1 MSLTNIRI
9 VLVNPSHPGNIGAA
23 ARAMKAMGLESLTLV
38 APKIFPSE
46 EAVARAAG
54 AEDLLGRCRVCATL
68 QEALASCHLAIG
80 TSNRQRTI
88 DWPMLEPGACAQRLV
103 EGAAHGEVALV
114 FGRER
119 TGLTNAELDRCQFFT
134 TIPTNP
140 AFSSLNVAAA
150 VQIMAYELMRAR
162 AEPAAPLQGS
172 ADSPPATL
180 AEIQGYYQ
188 HLEEILIAIGFL
200 DPENPRKLMRRLY
213 RLFNRAGLEQREVNI
228 LRGILTAVGE
238 GVPRRHS

>member
-1 MSLTNIRI
+1 MLRNIRI
-9 VLVNPSHPGNIGAA
+9 VLLNTTHPGNIGAA
-23 ARAMKAMGLESLTLV
+23 ARAMKTMGLESLTLV
-38 APKIFPSE
+38 APKIFPSD

-54 AEDLLGRCRVCATL
+54 AEDVLGRCTVCATL
-68 QEALASCHLAIG
+68 QEALAPCQLAIG

-103 EGAAHGEVALV
+103 EGAAHGAVALV

-150 VQIMAYELMRAR
+150 VQIMAYELMRAS
-162 AEPAAPLQGS
+162 AKPAAPLQGS

-188 HLEEILIAIGFL
+188 HLEEMLIEIGFL

-238 GVPRRHS
+238 GIQRRHC